1 MPKRPETLDLL
12 TQAVYQLDTE
22 ELRSFIGALMLIDK
36 QREGRSDHISL
47 SPELDQAWNPH
58 MGGKVG
64 VASGRGVPQRNPDEG
79 RFDLGNPINPT
90 STPNNPIGNAPTRL
104 ISDNSANPGHLA
116 TYPELQTS
124 FQAMSEGFLK
134 AALKE
139 GVLRQD
145 T

>member
-1 MPKRPETLDLL
+1 M
-12 TQAVYQLDTE
+12 YQLDTE
-22 ELRSFIGALMLIDK
+22 ELRSFTGALMMIDK
-36 QREGRSDHISL
+36 QREVRSDHVSL
-47 SPELDQAWNPH
+47 SPELDQARDPP

-64 VASGRGVPQRNPDEG
+64 VARGWGVPQHDPDGG
-79 RFDLGNPINPT
+79 RFDLGNPNNPT
-90 STPNNPIGNAPTRL
+90 STPNNPL
-104 ISDNSANPGHLA
+104 ISDNSANPGHLT

-145 T
+145 TPKLHEFSGKPEDGKASWRR